1 MEILKNFN
9 DDTFE
14 LIADSQSYVL
24 PEILGYGDGYGAIIK
39 LSVFSNGSFQGDY
52 QLEQNKDFYIKNE
65 QLFLKPNEV
74 LDRNNFSEGNYSLQF
89 DFLKRYD
96 QQDLYVA
103 EVSPSRKE
111 IRLRYQNVNDNE
123 LPKVNEDILTSF
135 LNEEFT
141 NLNPNNYKFNS
152 FLELTQGLLIPINN
166 YAFDTTTNGE
176 DGKSVILKL
185 NTAVPGNVVRLF
197 NQPRNLYYFI
207 GGNALQWITNGSG
220 SLPLNSSATDIFI
233 EDDNCL
239 VDFNPSNSEFNTLQN
254 QIGLKDVGVLTGDYK
269 LNQPKDSRVQK
280 QGTMEVPLLDDD
292 IDKQAF

>member
-24 PEILGYGDGYGAIIK
+24 PERLGFGDGYGAIIK

-74 LDRNNFSEGNYSLQF
+74 LDRNNFSEGNYTLQF

-96 QQDLYVA
+96 NQDLYVA

-176 DGKSVILKL
+176 DGKSVIFKL
-185 NTAVPGNVVRLF
+185 NTPVPNNVVRLF
-197 NQPRNLYYFI
+197 NNFKIVNKWLASQTQDIFFI
-207 GGNALQWITNGSG
+207 DREGLAGSG
-220 SLPLNSSATDIFI
+220 FGLEIDEGYINDSVEVTDDVRTYNSLTSSIGTSLI
-233 EDDNCL
+233 ED
-239 VDFNPSNSEFNTLQN
+239 FNRNK
-254 QIGLKDVGVLTGDYK
+254 KDIN
-269 LNQPKDSRVQK
+269 LN
-280 QGTMEVPLLDDD
+280 
-292 IDKQAF
+292 ID

>member
-24 PEILGYGDGYGAIIK
+24 PERLGFGDGYGAIIK

-52 QLEQNKDFYIKNE
+52 QLEQNRDFYIKNN
-65 QLFLKPNEV
+65 QIYLKPNEV
-74 LDRNNFSEGNYSLQF
+74 LDRNNFSEGNYTLQF

-96 QQDLYVA
+96 NQDLYVA

-111 IRLRYQNVNDNE
+111 IRLRYQNVNNNE
-123 LPKVNEDILTSF
+123 LPKVNEEVLTSF

-141 NLNPNNYKFNS
+141 NPNPDNYKFNS

-197 NQPRNLYYFI
+197 TNFKIENCCFLLKTSKYF
-207 GGNALQWITNGSG
+207 
-220 SLPLNSSATDIFI
+220 FI
-233 EDDNCL
+233 SML
-239 VDFNPSNSEFNTLQN
+239 
-254 QIGLKDVGVLTGDYK
+254 
-269 LNQPKDSRVQK
+269 
-280 QGTMEVPLLDDD
+280 
-292 IDKQAF
+292 

>member
-24 PEILGYGDGYGAIIK
+24 PERLGFGDGYGAIIK

-52 QLEQNKDFYIKNE
+52 QLEQNRDFYIKNN
-65 QLFLKPNEV
+65 QIYLKPNEV
-74 LDRNNFSEGNYSLQF
+74 LDRNNFSEGNYTLQF

-96 QQDLYVA
+96 NQDLYVA

-123 LPKVNEDILTSF
+123 LPKVNENVLTSF

-141 NLNPNNYKFNS
+141 NPNPDNYKFNS
-152 FLELTQGLLIPINN
+152 FLELGQGLLIPINN

-197 NQPRNLYYFI
+197 
-207 GGNALQWITNGSG
+207 TNFKIV
-220 SLPLNSSATDIFI
+220 N
-233 EDDNCL
+233 
-239 VDFNPSNSEFNTLQN
+239 
-254 QIGLKDVGVLTGDYK
+254 KW
-269 LNQPKDSRVQK
+269 
-280 QGTMEVPLLDDD
+280 
-292 IDKQAF
+292 